1 MPCLHMRLHEAPVS
15 QRARSPKSRAHRHF
29 HGARASTA
37 CSSTACGLIT
47 PSTPRPLSRRRLP
60 RPPLGSSPHALH
72 RRTRLEHRML
82 SPGGRAWSIAA
93 THTEPSPTASRSAA
107 GQRSTAIRS
116 EARRPHHGQSLS
128 SRAALHSHPLRS
140 PSPALQPIAHAAGQP
155 LHSHPLSSRPLNLMF
170 FHAHRGPPS
179 SPRATSSTTT
189 SIGGRVAPTSCSHT
203 LARRTLSPYLGLRR
217 RGGVG
222 PGGFTLVPPP
232 ETSDIREVTAVT
244 CGITA
249 LAFPV
254 RNGWV

>member
-1 MPCLHMRLHEAPVS
+1 MSSHAPSRSSGLTASEESHVT
-15 QRARSPKSRAHRHF
+15 RAQTHF

-82 SPGGRAWSIAA
+82 SLGGHAWSIAA

-140 PSPALQPIAHAAGQP
+140 PSPALQPVAHAAGQP

-189 SIGGRVAPTSCSHT
+189 SIGGRVAPTSCSHSHAALFRLT
-203 LARRTLSPYLGLRR
+203 SGYVD
-217 RGGVG
+217 GGV
-222 PGGFTLVPPP
+222 
-232 ETSDIREVTAVT
+232 SDRVVSPWFHHPKRPISEK
-244 CGITA
+244 
-249 LAFPV
+249 
-254 RNGWV
+254 

>member
-1 MPCLHMRLHEAPVS
+1 MRTDHPIDASPLVSPSAPN
-15 QRARSPKSRAHRHF
+15 Q
-29 HGARASTA
+29 
-37 CSSTACGLIT
+37 
-47 PSTPRPLSRRRLP
+47 
-60 RPPLGSSPHALH
+60 PPLGSSPHALH
-72 RRTRLEHRML
+72 RRTRLENRML

-140 PSPALQPIAHAAGQP
+140 PSPALQPVAHAAGRP
-155 LHSHPLSSRPLNLMF
+155 LYSHPLSSRPLNLMF

-203 LARRTLSPYLGLRR
+203 RTPHSFALPRVTSTGGCRTGWFHPGSTTRNVRYPRSDGGYVWDYRACFSCQIWLGLIGTSVRPALR
-217 RGGVG
+217 AFSLG
-222 PGGFTLVPPP
+222 PIERTH
-232 ETSDIREVTAVT
+232 TSR
-244 CGITA
+244 
-249 LAFPV
+249 PQ
-254 RNGWV
+254 WV